1 MILTLRS
8 FAVQT
13 RILSKE
19 CNIIAD
25 VYVRSTAQD
34 DVKFARHPELGAT
47 HVDTCVNV
55 GGICN
60 AYLKSFSG
68 SINVDKR
75 LRNKCAMTCFGKK
88 VLSLGGELE
97 RGCNNVDNV
106 ILEPSPAFVTFANAH
121 EQLLPL
127 TKREGNSFNDT
138 VFSRFTKVKM

>member
-1 MILTLRS
+1 MVGKMILTLRS
-8 FAVQT
+8 FTVQT

-34 DVKFARHPELGAT
+34 DVKFVRHLELGAT

-75 LRNKCAMTCFGKK
+75 LRNKCAMTCYLKY
-88 VLSLGGELE
+88 
-97 RGCNNVDNV
+97 
-106 ILEPSPAFVTFANAH
+106 
-121 EQLLPL
+121 
-127 TKREGNSFNDT
+127 
-138 VFSRFTKVKM
+138 

>member
-1 MILTLRS
+1 MFERSELQPRERVRHTEDKSPKYRMVDTMISTLRS

-47 HVDTCVNV
+47 HVDTWVNV

-60 AYLKSFSG
+60 DYLKSFSG

-75 LRNKCAMTCFGKK
+75 LRDKCAIVCIGENI
-88 VLSLGGELE
+88 LSL
-97 RGCNNVDNV
+97 
-106 ILEPSPAFVTFANAH
+106 
-121 EQLLPL
+121 
-127 TKREGNSFNDT
+127 
-138 VFSRFTKVKM
+138 

>member
-1 MILTLRS
+1 MVDTMISTLRS

-55 GGICN
+55 
-60 AYLKSFSG
+60 
-68 SINVDKR
+68 DKR
-75 LRNKCAMTCFGKK
+75 LRNKCAMTCIGGIKQNSFTDK
-88 VLSLGGELE
+88 VFS
-97 RGCNNVDNV
+97 
-106 ILEPSPAFVTFANAH
+106 
-121 EQLLPL
+121 PL
-127 TKREGNSFNDT
+127 TSH
-138 VFSRFTKVKM
+138 

>member
-1 MILTLRS
+1 MISTLRS

-55 GGICN
+55 GSICN

-68 SINVDKR
+68 AINIDKR
-75 LRNKCAMTCFGKK
+75 LRNKCAIVCVDKNFSLLGERASVRVKRVTHAREGDNFSNK
-88 VLSLGGELE
+88 VFS
-97 RGCNNVDNV
+97 
-106 ILEPSPAFVTFANAH
+106 
-121 EQLLPL
+121 PL
-127 TKREGNSFNDT
+127 TSH
-138 VFSRFTKVKM
+138 

>member
-1 MILTLRS
+1 MISTLRS

-25 VYVRSTAQD
+25 GYVRSTAQD

-55 GGICN
+55 DN
-60 AYLKSFSG
+60 
-68 SINVDKR
+68 R
-75 LRNKCAMTCFGKK
+75 LRNKCAIVCVDKNF
-88 VLSLGGELE
+88 SLLGE
-97 RGCNNVDNV
+97 RASVRV
-106 ILEPSPAFVTFANAH
+106 KRVTHA
-121 EQLLPL
+121 
-127 TKREGNSFNDT
+127 REGDNFTDT

>member
-34 DVKFARHPELGAT
+34 DVKFVRHLELGAT

-55 GGICN
+55 
-60 AYLKSFSG
+60 
-68 SINVDKR
+68 DKR
-75 LRNKCAMTCFGKK
+75 LRNKCAIVCVDKNF
-88 VLSLGGELE
+88 SLLGERE
-97 RGCNNVDNV
+97 SVRVKR
-106 ILEPSPAFVTFANAH
+106 VTHA
-121 EQLLPL
+121 
-127 TKREGNSFNDT
+127 REGNNFTDT